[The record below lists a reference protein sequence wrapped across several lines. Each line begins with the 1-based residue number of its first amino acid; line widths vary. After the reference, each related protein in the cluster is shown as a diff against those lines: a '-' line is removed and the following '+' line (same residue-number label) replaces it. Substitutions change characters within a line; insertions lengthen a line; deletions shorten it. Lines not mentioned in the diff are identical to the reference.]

1 MGQMKSLLLYF
12 DGLALLLPEDH
23 FCATVAQEAELA
35 QPLQQAGLLHNFA
48 PGTWLDTD
56 TARTIQQA
64 AAHSRRAGGPAF
76 ISMGH
81 LAATETIST
90 AHLVAELA
98 SAHLVVE
105 QMLRSGTVIRR
116 RPDLG
121 PDMVDM
127 PERVRAAVLLT
138 VGLAAQTKVSDHR
151 IHLVGDLSQ
160 ATRARS
166 GKAERTAQILH
177 QDILNVGIDLSQVPL
192 NEILD
197 YRREHGAS
205 YKAYAQDLRQFVRG
219 LEAAEPIDRPRM
231 LHERSE
237 SIADHASQLRRAR
250 RAWGRP
256 VTALAFA
263 GAGAAWTLHQADVW
277 GAVFAA
283 LGAAAGF
290 SRPARPESPFSYLL
304 ETQRI
309 S

>member
-12 DGLALLLPEDH
+12 DGFALLLPDNH
-23 FCATVAQEAELA
+23 FCVTVAQEAELA

-48 PGTWLDTD
+48 PRTWLDTD

-64 AAHSRRAGGPAF
+64 AVRSRRAGGPAS
-76 ISMGH
+76 ISIGHMTGAAISSGH
-81 LAATETIST
+81 LAA
-90 AHLVAELA
+90 ELI
-98 SAHLVVE
+98 SAHRVVE

-138 VGLAAQTKVSDHR
+138 VGLAAQAKVSDHR

-166 GKAERTAQILH
+166 GKAERTGQILH
-177 QDILNVGIDLSQVPL
+177 QDILDVGMDLSQVPL

-205 YKAYAQDLRQFVRG
+205 YKAYAQDLRRFVRD
-219 LEAAEPIDRPRM
+219 LEAAEPIDHQRM

-263 GAGAAWTLHQADVW
+263 GAGAAWTLHQADIW

-290 SRPARPESPFSYLL
+290 SRPARPESPFTYLL
-304 ETQRI
+304 ETQKI